1 MSIQQLLQQLQ
12 GYGLDTTQGLG
23 GITGTDFQ
31 QAFSGSLGVDP
42 SVLSPNMFTTFSP
55 EAIKGAGIGAYSNL
69 FQSGQEDLASNL
81 IQQSSGQAARRGY
94 GGFAGSMGAQQ
105 VQQQARDEF
114 GRGMQGF
121 LGQAMGAK
129 QDVLQSL
136 MNIAQQNQQAAL
148 EMTS

>member
-12 GYGLDTTQGLG
+12 GYGLNTSQGLG
-23 GITGTDFQ
+23 QLTQSDFQ
-31 QAFSGSLGVDP
+31 QAFAGSLGLDP
-42 SVLSPNMFTTFSP
+42 TILSPGMFGTFSP

-81 IQQSSGQAARRGY
+81 IQQSSGQTARRGY

-105 VQQQARDEF
+105 VQQQIRDEY
-114 GRGMQGF
+114 GKGMQDF

-136 MNIAQQNQQAAL
+136 MKIAQQNQQTAL